1 MPPQPR
7 GDKMRYLATVAG
19 SMILLLTVSPTFA
32 QESSQPPSP
41 PSSSEPWT
49 PQPWNPHPSTKTAS
63 SSPIA
68 RVEGNLEL
76 LSDTQGV
83 DFHPYLNR
91 VLQAVRQNWYA
102 IIPETARPPQLKSGT
117 VAIQFV
123 ILPNG
128 KIAGMQYNESSG
140 DIALDRAAYGGIT
153 ASAPFLPL
161 PDEFHGPYLSLRVH
175 FNYNPAKPHVPGQQ
189 STPALPA
196 KSPDH

>member
-1 MPPQPR
+1 
-7 GDKMRYLATVAG
+7 MRYLATIAG
-19 SMILLLTVSPTFA
+19 AMILLLTVSPTFA
-32 QESSQPPSP
+32 QESTQPSSQPPS
-41 PSSSEPWT
+41 S
-49 PQPWNPHPSTKTAS
+49 QPRNPHPSTQTAS

-68 RVEGNLEL
+68 RVEGDLEV

-102 IIPETARPPQLKSGT
+102 IIPQAARPPQLKSGT
-117 VAIQFV
+117 VAIRFV

-140 DIALDRAAYGGIT
+140 DIALDRAAWGGIT
-153 ASAPFLPL
+153 ASDPFLPL
-161 PDEFHGPYLSLRVH
+161 PDEFHGPYLALRVH
-175 FNYNPAKPHVPGQQ
+175 FNYNPAKPHVSGQQ
-189 STPALPA
+189 STPASPA